1 MKKLASIFLLAL
13 FLFNLAGYQLLFS
26 YAQHLSDNRLE
37 AVLDKDAYNESD
49 LVTIKLPLSLP
60 YQTNWKEEERTY
72 GEITMNGKIYRY
84 VKRMY
89 KDGEMIY
96 WCLPNKE
103 KMQIQTAK
111 DEFFKYANDL
121 MQNSSSKK
129 SDHSNTNFSKHVV
142 SDYDDHRIQYQTLSF
157 HSLILYEDP
166 LNILSLLQGISTT
179 PAQPPEVSNAS
190 C

>member
-1 MKKLASIFLLAL
+1 MASIFLLAL

-26 YAQHLSDNRLE
+26 YAQHLSDSRLN
-37 AVLDKDAYNESD
+37 AALDKDAYNESD
-49 LVTIKLPLSLP
+49 LVTITLPLSLP
-60 YQTNWKEEERTY
+60 YQTNWKEAERTD
-72 GEITMNGKIYRY
+72 GEITLSGKIYRY

-96 WCLPNKE
+96 WCLPNNE

-121 MQNSSSKK
+121 MQNSSSGKG
-129 SDHSNTNFSKHVV
+129 DHSNANFSKHVV
-142 SDYDDHRIQYQTLSF
+142 GDYDDHRIQYHALSF
-157 HSLILYEDP
+157 HSLVLYEDP
-166 LNILSLLQGISTT
+166 LNILSLLQGISNT
-179 PAQPPEVSNAS
+179 PVQPPEVSKAL